1 MKNIN
6 AAFFALAV
14 VSILS
19 VEAQAATKPPV
30 PPTDGLAL
38 WLKADVG
45 LAADGSSWTDQSG
58 NGHDATALA
67 GQAPTV
73 VPGGLNGHPVAVF
86 NGGQAM
92 AIAGSV
98 LSSQQFTVIV
108 VATDMG
114 APGHFFQETISN
126 WDGANSDTSVF
137 LGTTEDPKGKKF
149 VDRVRFTDAIGGAD
163 QGQQGVGTISKPT
176 SVSVLTGESL
186 ATDGQVYLATKLE
199 YALGNAIPARDLSTA
214 WYIGEQGSF
223 SGEYW
228 NGDIAEI
235 LVYNRVLTTKEFKAT
250 VAYLHK
256 KWQ

>member
-6 AAFFALAV
+6 AAFLALAV

-30 PPTDGLAL
+30 PPTAGLAL
-38 WLKADVG
+38 WLKADAG
-45 LAADGSSWTDQSG
+45 LAADGSSWADQSG
-58 NGHDATALA
+58 NGYNATALP

-73 VPGGLNGHPVAVF
+73 VASGPNGLPVAVF
-86 NGGQAM
+86 SGGQAM
-92 AIAGSV
+92 AISGAV
-98 LSSQQFTVIV
+98 LSSQQFTVIA
-108 VATDMG
+108 VATDTG
-114 APGHFFQETISN
+114 TPGHFFQEVISN
-126 WDGANSDTSVF
+126 WDGTNSDTSVF

-149 VDRVRFTDAIGGAD
+149 VDRIRFTDAIGGAD

-186 ATDGQVYLATKLE
+186 ATDAQAYLGTKLE
-199 YALGNAIPARDLSTA
+199 YDLGNAIPTRDLSTA
-214 WYIGEQGSF
+214 WYIGEQGSSPNEF
-223 SGEYW
+223 W